1 MNDDPFHLPNTTA
14 DIDTPVVSKSPLTD
28 AQVVIL
34 NQAAKDA
41 ICEDWDS
48 AVSGALAKQLETDLT
63 VAIEARDERIEE
75 IRRLKEA
82 SRRLQK
88 EWDEAHEANGLL
100 LDDKAR
106 LDFLDSLQPNCTFTP
121 SDFGT
126 TIRSAIDCFKKSPG
140 AQHQQ

>member
-48 AVSGALAKQLETDLT
+48 AVSGDLAKQLETDLT
-63 VAIEARDERIEE
+63 VAI
-75 IRRLKEA
+75 
-82 SRRLQK
+82 
-88 EWDEAHEANGLL
+88 EANGLL

-126 TIRSAIDCFKKSPG
+126 TIRSAIDCFKKSLTNTF
-140 AQHQQ
+140 